1 MNHEN
6 LPYSLIDRLRQT
18 NPVVLT
24 VANSVTIDKVAD
36 GLSAIGASPIM
47 SKEPAEAAAMV
58 KLANAITINLGT
70 ITETQ
75 LKQIRAVLDA
85 NASRLPVVLDP
96 VAVGS
101 VPYRLKI
108 AYQLLADYHFTV
120 IRGNAGEIAA
130 LAGASWQA
138 HGIDAGQGSSDLAAI
153 AQQCAHRFHSLV
165 ALSGPTDFVTDG
177 QDVFTNP
184 LGDRYL
190 ALNVGSGDMLSSTLA
205 AYLAL
210 GEVPLP
216 TCSLACQAFAFAG
229 AQAARNVRG
238 LGQWQSRFF
247 DELCQLTSTSVQRGV
262 EERMIE
268 NND

>member
-1 MNHEN
+1 MNCEN
-6 LPYSLIDRLRQT
+6 LSYPLINRLRQT

-70 ITETQ
+70 ITEAQ
-75 LKQIRAVLDA
+75 LKQIRAVLNA
-85 NASRLPVVLDP
+85 NTNRLPVVLDP

-108 AYQLLADYHFTV
+108 AHQLLMDYHFTV

-130 LAGASWQA
+130 LAGVKWQA
-138 HGIDAGQGSSDLAAI
+138 HGIDAGQGHSDLADI
-153 AQQCAHRFHSLV
+153 AQQCARQYHSLV
-165 ALSGPTDFVTDG
+165 VLSGPTDFVTNG

-210 GEVPLP
+210 GEAPLP

-229 AQAARNVRG
+229 VQAAKNVRG

-247 DELCQLTSTSVQRGV
+247 DELCQLTSTSVRKRAV
-262 EERMIE
+262 ERMNE